1 MGKSVGNYWDDWH
14 MALILAATPLGNP
27 ADASARL
34 KTAIADAT
42 IIAAEDSRRFHR
54 LCSDI
59 EVVFSARVLS
69 FFEGNEDERTQEIL
83 VQLENGATV
92 LVVSDAGM
100 PTISDPGFRLMR
112 EAIARGIDVSVIPGP
127 SAVTMAVALSGL
139 PTDRFSFE
147 GFPPR
152 TSGARLAV
160 FEKLRHEERT
170 MVFFEAPHRLGDSL
184 SDAQIVFGSNRR
196 GAICREMTKHYEE
209 TIRGTLAELCTWAD
223 THEVLGEITLVFEGA
238 ATDSA
243 SLTAEDM
250 VSRVRAFE
258 QAGMD
263 RKSAIA
269 SVATEFGIAKRLVYA
284 AVVDANKISK

>member
-1 MGKSVGNYWDDWH
+1 

-34 KTAIADAT
+34 KSAIADAT

-59 EVVFSARVLS
+59 EVTFTARVVS
-69 FFEGNEDERTQEIL
+69 FFEGNEDERTQEL
-83 VQLENGATV
+83 LAELESGSHV

-112 EAIARGIDVSVIPGP
+112 EAIARGLEVSVIPGP

-139 PTDRFSFE
+139 PTDRFTFE

-152 TSGARLAV
+152 TAGARLAT

-184 SDAQIVFGSNRR
+184 SDAQSVFGTNRR
-196 GAICREMTKHYEE
+196 AAICREMTKRYEE
-209 TIRGTLAELCTWAD
+209 TIRGDLAQLSTWAD
-223 THEVLGEITLVFEGA
+223 THEVLGEITLVIEGA
-238 ATDSA
+238 TFDSA
-243 SLTAEDM
+243 ALTADQM
-250 VSRVRAFE
+250 VARVREFE
-258 QAGMD
+258 AAGMD
-263 RKSAIA
+263 RKGAIA
-269 SVATEFGIAKRLVYA
+269 SVATEFAIAKRLVYA
-284 AVVDANKISK
+284 AVVDANKMSK